1 MNTEEEKKN
10 VEVTPAEPAKEVT
23 PEEPQKEETPVEL
36 PATKEETKKEE
47 PKEEKKEE
55 VKEVGIGE
63 EIPMSEEEKAAKK
76 AAQAQNFNS
85 QEEVVYTMKAEKG
98 ANPIGVVIF
107 FALLISFIFLLP
119 KIVSKYGS
127 LFDQKHVYF
136 NGSTELPPEEEKKE
150 ETQPIED
157 KDIHSF
163 LKSEK
168 VKIDGLTFINF
179 VKTNLNN
186 GQYSL
191 TFSVM
196 NENEKLFDFS
206 TKYYMELY
214 AGSIKIGNK
223 LIHSYESIAPKS
235 AVQVTIALT
244 KEEYDSAIN
253 YKIVKRTTNEYPE
266 ITFTDKK
273 DDYDILT
280 CTKDNNI
287 MVYYFKDNLL
297 EKIDDDVRVPNTEA
311 NYAGLLEAAKAEA
324 EKTRQVEGIDSN
336 VIETNQSG
344 YDIKTNIDLSKTQP
358 SDLSSLR
365 KYKYFIFHEKAK
377 IVKYE
382 MTALT
387 YKCS

>member
-1 MNTEEEKKN
+1 MNTEEEKKKN
-10 VEVTPAEPAKEVT
+10 EVTPEESTKEVT
-23 PEEPQKEETPVEL
+23 PEETKTEETSVEL

-47 PKEEKKEE
+47 PKEEKKETTP
-55 VKEVGIGE
+55 EVGIGE
-63 EIPMSEEEKAAKK
+63 EIPMSEEEKAAKL

-85 QEEVVYTMKAEKG
+85 KEEVVYTMKAEKG
-98 ANPIGVVIF
+98 ANPIGVIIF
-107 FALLISFIFLLP
+107 FALLISFVFLLP

-136 NGSTELPPEEEKKE
+136 SRSTKLPDEEEKKDE
-150 ETQPIED
+150 PETIED

-179 VKTNLNN
+179 VKTNLSNN
-186 GQYSL
+186 QYSL

-196 NENEKLFDFS
+196 NENETLFDFS
-206 TKYYMELY
+206 TKYYIELY

-235 AVQVTIALT
+235 AVQVTVALT

-253 YKIVKRTTNEYPE
+253 YKIVKRTTSEYPE
-266 ITFTDKK
+266 IVFTDKR

-280 CTKDNNI
+280 CTKDNNT

-297 EKIDDDVRVPNTEA
+297 ERIDDDIRVSNKEG
-311 NYAGLLEAAKAEA
+311 NYAELLAAAKAES
-324 EKTRQVEGIDSN
+324 EKTRQIEGIESN

-344 YDIKTNIDLSKTQP
+344 YDIKTIIDLGKTQP

-365 KYKYFIFHEKAK
+365 KYKYFIYHEKAK

-387 YKCS
+387 YQCS